1 MLNHLPALL
10 LRSLMTLALT
20 LALALAVV
28 RVLGMALVLALALA
42 LALAVAVAVA
52 VAVVLVPTMVQE
64 GNYSDPASSVREPGD
79 ATAAVQ

>member
-10 LRSLMTLALT
+10 LRNVMTLALT

-42 LALAVAVAVA
+42 LALAVAV
-52 VAVVLVPTMVQE
+52 VLVPTMVQE